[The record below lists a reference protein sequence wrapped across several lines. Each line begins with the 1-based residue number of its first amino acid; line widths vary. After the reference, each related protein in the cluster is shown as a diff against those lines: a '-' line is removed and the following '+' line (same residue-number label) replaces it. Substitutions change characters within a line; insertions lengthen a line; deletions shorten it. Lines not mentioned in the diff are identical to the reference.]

1 MFITVQKYSK
11 DNYVQP
17 LHLPRESLFYMPIT
31 TARSS
36 LSGADDPPSGFLAP
50 FNSLKKRHN

>member
-11 DNYVQP
+11 DNSVQP

-50 FNSLKKRHN
+50 FNSLKRRHN